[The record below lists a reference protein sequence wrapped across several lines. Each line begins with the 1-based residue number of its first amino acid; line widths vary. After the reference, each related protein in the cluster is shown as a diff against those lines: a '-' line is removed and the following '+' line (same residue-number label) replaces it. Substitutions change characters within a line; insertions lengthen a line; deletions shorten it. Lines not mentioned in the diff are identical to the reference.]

1 MKKKIAITGGI
12 GCGKSYLL
20 HKLKE
25 KGYPVFSCDEIYREL
40 TSTQEY
46 VEKIAAVFPDC
57 IAEGRMDRKL
67 LAKKVFKN
75 EENRRLLNEI
85 AHPLIMTRLISLMNA
100 CEENLVFAE
109 VPLLFEG
116 HFEDLFDEIIV
127 VIRNRQARIASI
139 LLRDKITEEEA
150 AARIA
155 AQFDYDL
162 PANLQFLKSKNV
174 RLIYNNGSLSDL
186 DTQIESLHLLFV

>member
-12 GCGKSYLL
+12 GSGKSYLL

-40 TSTQEY
+40 VSTQEY
-46 VEKIAAVFPDC
+46 IEKISAVFPDC
-57 IAEGRMDRKL
+57 VVEGQLNRKL
-67 LAKKVFKN
+67 LAKKIFKN

-85 AHPLIMTRLISLMNA
+85 AHPLIMSRLISLVNI
-100 CEENLVFAE
+100 CEGNLVFAE

-127 VIRNRQARIASI
+127 VMRNRKERIASI
-139 LLRDKITEEEA
+139 LGRDKITEEEA
-150 AARIA
+150 TARIA
-155 AQFDYDL
+155 AQFDYDA
-162 PANLQFLKSKNV
+162 PENLQFLKSKKV
-174 RLIYNNGSLSDL
+174 KLIYNNGSLSDL
-186 DTQIESLHLLFV
+186 DRQIDSLNLLFV